1 MQIISNIALISI
13 NETVIIQ
20 VISFLIFLY
29 IMNRIMFRPLR
40 NVMADR
46 ENHIKM
52 LQQDIVAA
60 EKKIDTLTDQIRE
73 QESAVKQEAFVQKD
87 KLEEAGGKQ
96 ADEIFTA
103 TRKEMAEVKAKAQK
117 EVDDQVLEAKKYF
130 KKEAD
135 SLALA
140 VMEKILNRKVTT

>member
-13 NETVIIQ
+13 NETVIVQ

-52 LQQDIVAA
+52 LHQDIDAA
-60 EKKIDTLTDQIRE
+60 EKKFDTLTDQIRE

-87 KLEEAGGKQ
+87 KLEEAGGKL
-96 ADEIFTA
+96 ADEIFAA

-117 EVDDQVLEAKKYF
+117 EVDDQVIEAKKYF
-130 KKEAD
+130 EKEAD

-140 VMEKILNRKVTT
+140 VMEKILNRKVIK

>member
-13 NETVIIQ
+13 NETVIVQ

-46 ENHIKM
+46 ENHIEM
-52 LQQDIVAA
+52 LQQDIDAA
-60 EKKIDTLTDQIRE
+60 EKKFDILTDQIRE

-87 KLEEAGGKQ
+87 KLEEAGGKL
-96 ADEIFTA
+96 ADEIFAA

-140 VMEKILNRKVTT
+140 VMEKILNRKVIK